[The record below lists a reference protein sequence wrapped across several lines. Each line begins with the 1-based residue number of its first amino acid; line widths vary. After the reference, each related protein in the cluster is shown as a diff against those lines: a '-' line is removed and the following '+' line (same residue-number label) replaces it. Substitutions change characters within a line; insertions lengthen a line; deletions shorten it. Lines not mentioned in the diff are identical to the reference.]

1 MNSQEQAEGEKRVMQ
16 LLVEP
21 LLRRGL
27 AKPTSQNAAKFD
39 EMVQDM
45 CARLA
50 YMTESSLMALEDQV
64 AANPAG
70 KDRDRFPISNV
81 ILQWAAEIQPP
92 GDGASPLLRA
102 VFAHACGKTA
112 IAEGWAPELLAEV
125 RKNRRWPGAWTLKT
139 AREGAANALRRMRDL
154 DDRLAREG
162 ELPTSDR
169 EWRDRRTAV
178 SQRCDEIGG
187 MA

>member
-1 MNSQEQAEGEKRVMQ
+1 MDGREQAEGEKRVMQ

-27 AKPTSQNAAKFD
+27 AKPSSQNAAKFD

-50 YMTESSLMALEDQV
+50 YMSESSLMALEDQV

-70 KDRDRFPISNV
+70 KDKDRFPISNV
-81 ILQWAAEIQPP
+81 ILQWAAEIQPS

-102 VFAHACGKTA
+102 VFDHACGKTA

-125 RKNRRWPGAWTLKT
+125 RKTRRWPGPWTLKT
-139 AREGAANALRRMRDL
+139 VRESAASAVRRMREFDEA
-154 DDRLAREG
+154 LARDG
-162 ELPTSDR
+162 ALPVSDS
-169 EWRDRRTAV
+169 EWRDRRNAV
-178 SQRCDEIGG
+178 SRRCEEIGG